1 MVDCFVS
8 RLALG
13 WNLVNFDFDFFFKR
27 GMILVLIFP
36 HSDSAVT
43 DSMYT
48 NFGSF
53 YPDIIWTR
61 T

>member
-48 NFGSF
+48 NLGSL
-53 YPDIIWTR
+53 
-61 T
+61 